1 MRAVTPSPKTRDV
14 PYGFPSNEG
23 CDSEVCEE
31 EDEPEVECVRGLTGH
46 LHHPAHECYGAVT
59 INILGWQA
67 RWLRVGV
74 LGLTGLPWVGGS
86 GGLMVE
92 VSMEPGGRSR
102 WLALPNAHGPKVNVK
117 METIVKSPREA
128 KMKKRAL
135 VKVSVWVCGRMW
147 RHAAIGNALTPIPD
161 QTPDTSS
168 YLPVTLPLRHHTQV
182 IHSLTL
188 IPDTPI
194 PDTPIPDTPIP
205 DTPIPDTPIPD
216 TPIPDTPIPDTPIPD
231 TPIPDTPIPD
241 TPIPDTPIPDTPIPD
256 TPIPDTPIPDT
267 PIPDTP
273 IPDTP
278 IPDTLIP
285 DTPIPDTPIPDT
297 PIPDTPIP
305 DTPIPDTPIPDTLI
319 PDTPIPD
326 TPIPDTPIPD
336 TLIPDTT
343 SYLPVTLPL
352 RHHTQLSEDLGLV
365 ELSLRCDYTYAT
377 ETSVVGS
384 SRGEITITLEV
395 LRAKHLRPHHPRVLA
410 RATPS
415 RLRDQVV
422 VVCRVGL
429 WVKGERTA
437 RESSTPVRLPVT
449 HDPVIRTRSVFTIQR
464 EAVQHATLIIKVL
477 YHSKW
482 AGEDVVGRVQLGPL
496 LYLGTCPDPSQET
509 TPTPDY
515 NTSITLSH
523 WGLAL
528 KTPGSTT
535 MWHRLQL

>member
-1 MRAVTPSPKTRDV
+1 MRRGVSVVSSESLAKETAVVVEEEVVLEKSSLHHHQQHQIRTFNRPSSCNSSTPLTTKDNSHSSNGSLNSWPENESVRPDRYTRPTHLPLHGTITRTPSVSSACSTPSTPRSRSGSWDVVRAGFTGLMRAVTPSPKTPQV
-14 PYGFPSNEG
+14 PYGFPSNDG

-92 VSMEPGGRSR
+92 VSLEPGGGRSR

-128 KMKKRAL
+128 KIKKRSL

-147 RHAAIGNALTPIPD
+147 RHAAIGTALTPIPD
-161 QTPDTSS
+161 THTPSTSS
-168 YLPVTLPLRHHTQV
+168 
-182 IHSLTL
+182 
-188 IPDTPI
+188 
-194 PDTPIPDTPIP
+194 
-205 DTPIPDTPIPD
+205 
-216 TPIPDTPIPDTPIPD
+216 
-231 TPIPDTPIPD
+231 
-241 TPIPDTPIPDTPIPD
+241 
-256 TPIPDTPIPDT
+256 
-267 PIPDTP
+267 
-273 IPDTP
+273 
-278 IPDTLIP
+278 
-285 DTPIPDTPIPDT
+285 
-297 PIPDTPIP
+297 
-305 DTPIPDTPIPDTLI
+305 
-319 PDTPIPD
+319 
-326 TPIPDTPIPD
+326 
-336 TLIPDTT
+336 
-343 SYLPVTLPL
+343 LPVTLPL
-352 RHHTQLSEDLGLV
+352 RHHTQLSDDLGLV
-365 ELSLRCDYTYAT
+365 ELSLRCDYTYAS
-377 ETSVVGS
+377 EASVGS

-410 RATPS
+410 RATPA

-449 HDPVIRTRSVFTIQR
+449 HDPVIRTRSVFTVQR
-464 EAVQHATLIIKVL
+464 EAVQHATLIVKVL

-496 LYLGTCPDPSQET
+496 LYLGTCPDPSQES
-509 TPTPDY
+509 TPTPTPPDY

-528 KTPGSTT
+528 KTPGPTT